1 MVPHFL
7 AAPLIVAQ
15 SDLVMVTERV
25 AHHFAKELDLTI
37 FEPPVPMRGFTID
50 YLASVARATD
60 PTLQWLR
67 DQIFKI
73 CSEGGT
79 GLDLEA
85 DNCSNNQSK
94 ISTSGQTPLPTK

>member
-7 AAPLIVAQ
+7 AAPLIVAH
-15 SDLVMVTERV
+15 SDLVTLTTERV
-25 AHHFAKELDLTI
+25 ARHFAKELDLTI

-60 PTLQWLR
+60 PRFSGCAIRYLKSVAR
-67 DQIFKI
+67 AAP
-73 CSEGGT
+73 

-85 DNCSNNQSK
+85 DN
-94 ISTSGQTPLPTK
+94 